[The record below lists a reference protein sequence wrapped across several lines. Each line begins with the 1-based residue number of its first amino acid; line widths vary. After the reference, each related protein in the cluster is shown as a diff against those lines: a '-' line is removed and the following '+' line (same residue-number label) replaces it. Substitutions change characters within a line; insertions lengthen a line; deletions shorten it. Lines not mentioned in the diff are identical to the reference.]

1 MGDESATLSQK
12 RCLSGIFL
20 LAFTVACGTDPP
32 SSSAIGGAGAASGG
46 NTSAAQGG
54 SAAGAGND
62 NPAAGASS
70 GGVAG
75 QIGGSASGGGG
86 TAGSANGAGPMQLI
100 SHDLPAFASTGM
112 AKNANDAQPNI
123 AWSSEALPAWLA
135 YDVSSVPAAQ
145 RKQALLAW
153 YCYWADYLV
162 TEPKPEQMLP
172 LDYVVETNG
181 AAGGGEPPSTGW
193 ALVATVTANAK
204 SARQHRFDLNGANW
218 VRLSVSKS
226 SDPVKVMIDM
236 DLYSAPSG
244 GSDAWLFMG
253 DSITYM
259 TTQRAFSDLP
269 ALVEKGQKGR
279 VPLVIDG
286 ALGGTNTTT
295 AQDIIATSLAEFDGR
310 YVVLAY
316 GTNDHAAEYKMES
329 LVQKVIAAGKVPVV
343 PHVPWSDQK
352 LDEGPLLNQNIDAL
366 YQKYPEIL
374 QGPDLWGAFENRLDL
389 IPHGDVHPNAEGQE
403 FLRTEWSKVIGT
415 AQP

>member
-1 MGDESATLSQK
+1 VGNEGGAVSALS
-12 RCLSGIFL
+12 RLAWIFL
-20 LAFTVACGTDPP
+20 VGAVACGTDHGAATAESAAGTP
-32 SSSAIGGAGAASGG
+32 SGGNVTAEGGHESSAGSSGAPGGGANAGAAG
-46 NTSAAQGG
+46 Q
-54 SAAGAGND
+54 AAGAGGGGSS
-62 NPAAGASS
+62 AAGASS
-70 GGVAG
+70 G
-75 QIGGSASGGGG
+75 
-86 TAGSANGAGPMQLI
+86 PMQLI
-100 SHDLPAFASTGM
+100 SRDVPAFASSGM

-145 RKQALLAW
+145 RKQVLLAW

-162 TEPKPEQMLP
+162 DAPKPEQMLP
-172 LDYVVETNG
+172 LDYVIETND
-181 AAGGGEPPSTGW
+181 APGGGAPPSAGW
-193 ALVATVTANAK
+193 TEVANVRANAK
-204 SARQHRFDLNGANW
+204 SARQHLFDLQGANW

-226 SDPVKVMIDM
+226 SDAAKVMIDL
-236 DLYSAPSG
+236 DLYSAPGG
-244 GSDAWLFMG
+244 GSDGWLFMG

-295 AQDIIATSLAEFDGR
+295 AQDIIATSLAEFEGR

-316 GTNDHAAEYKMES
+316 GTNDHAPEFKMES
-329 LVQKVIAAGKVPVV
+329 LVQKVIAAGKLPVV

-352 LDEGPLLNQNIDAL
+352 LEEGPLLNQNIDAL
-366 YQKYPEIL
+366 YQKYPEIVK
-374 QGPDLWGAFENRLDL
+374 GPDLWGAFENRLDL

-403 FLRTEWSKVIGT
+403 FLRTEWSKLIGSV
-415 AQP
+415 QP